1 MRYVYSL
8 LLYLLTPALLVY
20 LLLRGVADRRW
31 WSRWPE
37 RFGDFDATGRMR
49 GIVVHAV
56 SVGEVNAAA
65 PLIRA
70 LQRRWPDQE
79 VTVTCFTPTGS
90 ERIRALFGDSVLH
103 VYAPID
109 LPGAVRHFFQAL
121 KPRLLIVME
130 TEIWPN
136 LFQRAREMD
145 IPIFVANA
153 RLTERSARAW
163 GRFASLA
170 ARTLQCA
177 TLIGAQ
183 SEEDARRF
191 AELGA
196 NPDRTPSVGNLKFD
210 IDLPADVAQRGRQWR
225 TRWGTDRTVLVAGST
240 HEEDERALLGAF
252 SAVLDRFADAL
263 LVLAPRY
270 PERFGR
276 AFELASSA
284 GVAVAR
290 LSDGQPG
297 RGVQCL
303 VIDTMGELLAL
314 YAAADI
320 AFVGGTLAPVGGHN
334 PLEAAALGR
343 ALIFGPHTAH
353 IEGLAASLISAGAAI
368 EVEDEASLLE
378 AWMSLQSEPAV
389 RDRMG
394 RAARQLVEH
403 ERGALQRSLQV
414 VEAILFE

>member
-20 LLLRGVADRRW
+20 LLVRGVADRRW

-37 RFGDFDATGRMR
+37 RFGDFDATGWMR

-70 LQRRWPDQE
+70 LQQHWPDLE

-90 ERIRALFGDSVLH
+90 ERIRALFGDSVHHL
-103 VYAPID
+103 YAPID
-109 LPGAVRHFFQAL
+109 LPGAVRRFFRAL

-130 TEIWPN
+130 TELWPN
-136 LFQRAREMD
+136 LFQRARGMD
-145 IPIFVANA
+145 IPILVANA
-153 RLTERSARAW
+153 RLTGRSARAW

-170 ARTLQCA
+170 AQALQCA
-177 TLIGAQ
+177 TLIAAQ

-191 AELGA
+191 VKLGA
-196 NPDRTPSVGNLKFD
+196 NPDRTRSVGNLKFD
-210 IDLPADVAQRGRQWR
+210 IDLPPDVAQRGRQWR
-225 TRWGTDRTVLVAGST
+225 ARWGADRTVLVAGST

-252 SAVLDRFADAL
+252 SGVLDRFADAL

-276 AFELASSA
+276 AFEQASVA
-284 GVAVAR
+284 GFAVAR

-303 VIDTMGELLAL
+303 VIDGMGELLAL

-343 ALIFGPHTAH
+343 ALIFGPQIGH

-378 AWMSLQSEPAV
+378 AWMSLQSDPAV
-389 RDRMG
+389 RERMG
-394 RAARQLVEH
+394 RAARQLVER
-403 ERGALQRSLQV
+403 ERGALQRSLDIV
-414 VEAILFE
+414 GAILFQ

>member
-8 LLYLLTPALLVY
+8 LLYLLAPALLVY
-20 LLLRGVADRRW
+20 LLVRGVADRRW
-31 WSRWPE
+31 WSRWLE

-70 LQRRWPDQE
+70 LQQHWPDLE
-79 VTVTCFTPTGS
+79 VTVTCFTATGS
-90 ERIRALFGDSVLH
+90 ERIRALFGDSVHHL
-103 VYAPID
+103 YAPID
-109 LPGAVRHFFQAL
+109 LPGAVRRFFRAL

-136 LFQRAREMD
+136 LFQRARGMD
-145 IPIFVANA
+145 IPILVANA

-170 ARTLQCA
+170 AQTLQCA
-177 TLIGAQ
+177 TLIAAQ

-191 AELGA
+191 VKLGA
-196 NPDRTPSVGNLKFD
+196 NPDRTRSVGNLKFD
-210 IDLPADVAQRGRQWR
+210 IDLPPDVAQRGRQWR
-225 TRWGTDRTVLVAGST
+225 ARWGADRTVLVAGST

-252 SAVLDRFADAL
+252 RGVLGRFADAL

-270 PERFGR
+270 PERFGQ
-276 AFELASSA
+276 AFELARSA
-284 GVAVAR
+284 GLSVAR

-297 RGVQCL
+297 KGVQCL
-303 VIDTMGELLAL
+303 VIDTMGELLPL

-343 ALIFGPHTAH
+343 ALIFGTHTAH
-353 IEGLAASLISAGAAI
+353 IEGLAASLISVGAAI
-368 EVEDEASLLE
+368 EVEDEASLLK
-378 AWMSLQSEPAV
+378 AWMSLQPDPAV
-389 RDRMG
+389 RERMG
-394 RAARQLVEH
+394 RAARKLVER
-403 ERGALQRSLQV
+403 ERGALQRSLDIV
-414 VEAILFE
+414 GAILFQ